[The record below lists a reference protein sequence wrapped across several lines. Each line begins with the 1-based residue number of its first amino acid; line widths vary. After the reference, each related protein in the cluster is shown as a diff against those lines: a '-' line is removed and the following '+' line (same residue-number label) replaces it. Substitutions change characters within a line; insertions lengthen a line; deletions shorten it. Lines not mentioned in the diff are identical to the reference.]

1 MAELETIIA
10 EVCEALTKAGLP
22 NVTPAYP
29 DGVRGRYLSPAV
41 AVGLGAGC
49 SVSSGGPEYLGMSF
63 DAQSGSS
70 VEVYG
75 KKMELTLNV
84 WVFSPRRAPFGAA
97 GCAAVFGELAAALPY
112 LPSGIRVK
120 ELRCGETVFDESA
133 GMFRLDAEIRISAF
147 FSAEATDDDEVLD
160 FNLRGTVRYT

>member
-1 MAELETIIA
+1 MAELETIIT
-10 EVCEALTKAGLP
+10 EVCEALTTAGLP

-29 DGVRGRYLSPAV
+29 DGKRGRYVSPAV

-49 SVSSGGPEYLGMSF
+49 CVTSGGPEYLGMSY
-63 DAQSGSS
+63 DERLGSS

-75 KKMELTLNV
+75 KRMELTLAL
-84 WVFSPRRAPFGAA
+84 WIFSPRGTPCGAV
-97 GCAAVFGELAAALPY
+97 GCAAVFGEIAAALPY

-133 GMFRLDAEIRISAF
+133 GMFRLDAELKISAF
-147 FSAEATDDDEVLD
+147 FSAEATDDGEVLD
-160 FNLRGTVRYT
+160 FNLRGTVKYT